1 MTKLIKNILKGAST
15 VFDINPPPRRTSLE
29 KHYKPHKTDAAALR
43 SDWQKIGGDF
53 NKALKRVVNSG
64 E

>member
-15 VFDINPPPRRTSLE
+15 VFDINPPARQPCFE
-29 KHYKPHKTDAAALR
+29 KHYKPHKTDSAALR

-53 NKALKRVVNSG
+53 SRALKRVSNSG
-64 E
+64 K